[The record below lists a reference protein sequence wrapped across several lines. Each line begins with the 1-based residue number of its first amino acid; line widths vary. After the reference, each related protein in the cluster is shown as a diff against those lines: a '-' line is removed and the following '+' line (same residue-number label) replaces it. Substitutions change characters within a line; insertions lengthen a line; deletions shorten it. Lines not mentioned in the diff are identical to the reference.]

1 MARRDLHPGGM
12 PERYWAG
19 HVARPAVAVVPADLK
34 LAFRGRGAN
43 VAGDVR
49 FGYRHGLAVALNGKP
64 AAAPWVGHEAD
75 PYYVAYARG
84 YADGLAL
91 EAVAS

>member
-34 LAFRGRGAN
+34 RAFHGRGADA
-43 VAGDVR
+43 AGSVR
-49 FGYRHGLAVALNGKP
+49 YGYRHGLAAALNGKP
-64 AAAPWVGHEAD
+64 ADSWAGHEAD